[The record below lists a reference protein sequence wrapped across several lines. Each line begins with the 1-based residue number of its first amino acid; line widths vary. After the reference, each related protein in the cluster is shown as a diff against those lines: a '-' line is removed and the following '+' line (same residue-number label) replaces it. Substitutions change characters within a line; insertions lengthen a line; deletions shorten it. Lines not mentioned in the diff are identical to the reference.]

1 MTPRP
6 SLRAAACHGADEI
19 PVLITAPA
27 SFQCSAIAELLKGQL
42 MLLANT
48 GEGPTTGAIT
58 GGTERSRHAR
68 GTFTAE
74 PIGEGGERIVYRVL
88 RQGVDRRTCP

>member
-1 MTPRP
+1 
-6 SLRAAACHGADEI
+6 
-19 PVLITAPA
+19 
-27 SFQCSAIAELLKGQL
+27 